1 MSNLRKKLIRL
12 AYQKPE
18 LRRDLLPLLGTGK
31 SSLNDM
37 ESESYSSK
45 YKRASIRSSPSKNH
59 YHDWEK
65 YAGGH
70 WGLYRDDGKIAFV
83 EKSWGGWEVKID
95 RKYIGTKNSFSDA
108 IKLAES

>member
-45 YKRASIRSSPSKNH
+45 YKRASIRSRPSKNH
-59 YHDWEK
+59 YHDWIQ
-65 YAGGH
+65 GGGGQ
-70 WGLYRDDGKIAFV
+70 WGLRRDDGKIAFV
-83 EKSWGGWEVKID
+83 EKGAFGYSVTID
-95 RKYIGTKNSFSDA
+95 RKYIGAKNSFSDA
-108 IKLAES
+108 LKLGES